1 MKTTILATAVLI
13 ALGSN
18 AHALEVEFSDTK
30 VEATEVVSA
39 TDTDKARKDEEKV
52 KAAAKAKAEADSD
65 VKAKAKKDAEEKAKA
80 DADAKKSAAAK
91 SDSKADDEKPRKKIT
106 GFQDNNGVT
115 GDLEVGIVGNET
127 VLKFTPDSC
136 SSGSCTKV
144 VLFHNKNLSDMTA
157 LRDALGNPPKP
168 VDTEDKEDSILSS
181 AEKKRLE
188 RKREK
193 ETTDVTDKDVR
204 DELALMLST
213 ECGIDE
219 EVVSSGR
226 SLRNSRSSQNLE
238 AALGKTRFSGLEV
251 PEKSSDS
258 NSSDQF
264 KSDAECSAGVLK
276 EFMAEHEA
284 EDLTDLKEKLNDL
297 KTAQKEW
304 KLDLR
309 REDSESGRK
318 RIQKKLDAVSAE
330 IAKVTKELD
339 SAKKTASAYDKATLN
354 VAKRL
359 IIAPAVSDL
368 ATRKFFTSE
377 DFFLHDLAAT
387 TSDTF
392 KGVRKAASNSL
403 LDIYRLQSQSYLAF
417 NEMANKTND
426 PAQKLHMQQTALHY
440 QQAGMNYNSMMNN
453 IKFKGELGHSAAQ
466 AGLQPKSIL
475 EEIYGNYNSGSQE
488 ITNYLSSTSATSGAT
503 RPGANQALPQVL
515 MVQNNDG
522 TYSQVTVDSTT
533 VGPNGTSVVSGTN
546 GRGQRVQLNTNGI
559 RGVNGQPLL
568 NSNGQAQIRPSLQN
582 SLQPIP
588 VQGYQQGYQQ
598 QPIGQ
603 QGFQQQ
609 QFQSMQP
616 AITTPP
622 ARRR

>member
-13 ALGSN
+13 ALGFS
-18 AHALEVEFSDTK
+18 AHAEEDVEFSDTK
-30 VEATEVVSA
+30 VEATEVKSA
-39 TDTDKARKDEEKV
+39 TDTSKATKDEEKA
-52 KAAAKAKAEADSD
+52 KAKTEAEAKAKAD
-65 VKAKAKKDAEEKAKA
+65 AKAKAKA
-80 DADAKKSAAAK
+80 DADAKKTAAAK
-91 SDSKADDEKPRKKIT
+91 SDSKSDEEPPRKKIK

-115 GDLEVGIVGNET
+115 GDLEVGIVGTET
-127 VLKFTPDSC
+127 VLKFKPDSC
-136 SSGSCTKV
+136 SSGSCTIAV
-144 VLFHNKNLSDMTA
+144 VFDKKTNEDMNDMKT

-168 VDTEDKEDSILSS
+168 VDTENKEDDILKT
-181 AEKKRLE
+181 AEKKRLD
-188 RKREK
+188 RKRDNEAS
-193 ETTDVTDKDVR
+193 DVTEKSVR
-204 DELALMLST
+204 EEIASMLSS

-219 EVVSSGR
+219 DVVNSGR
-226 SLRNSRSSQNLE
+226 TRRESRSNQNLE

-284 EDLTDLKEKLNDL
+284 EDLSDLKEKLKDL
-297 KTAQKEW
+297 KTAEMEW
-304 KLDLR
+304 KKDLR

-330 IAKVTKELD
+330 IALVTKQVTK
-339 SAKKTASAYDKATLN
+339 AKNTASAYDKATLN

-417 NEMANKTND
+417 NEMAAKTND

-453 IKFKGELGHSAAQ
+453 IKFKGEIGHSAAQ

-475 EEIYGNYNSGSQE
+475 EEIYGNYNNGSEE
-488 ITNYLSSTSATSGAT
+488 ITNYLSSASATGGAT
-503 RPGANQALPQVL
+503 RPGTNQNLPQVL

-533 VGPNGTSVVSGTN
+533 QGPNGTSVVSGVN
-546 GRGQRVQLNTNGI
+546 GRGQRVQLNTNGM
-559 RGVNGQPLL
+559 RGANGQPLL
-568 NSNGQAQIRPSLQN
+568 DSNGQAPIRTSLQN

-588 VQGYQQGYQQ
+588 VQGYQQ
-598 QPIGQ
+598 QPIQ
-603 QGFQQQ
+603 PT
-609 QFQSMQP
+609 QP
-616 AITTPP
+616 AVTTSP